1 MKLPLTKQITHDIGY
16 SANLLDLGQSCS
28 CLVLLGI
35 WRSPRLYQVCPFEL
49 GSVEPPCT
57 CGMCSTCMVSL
68 FFQVLFGST
77 SWSNHAYFMHTHRY
91 MILSLFTHFRGVGM
105 KRPFRPTT
113 FRDHLSK
120 SSFLFSFPKNC
131 IQQLPLP
138 TSQAR
143 AGGSRQFKQV
153 VVVDIAVVVV
163 LVVVV
168 VDLHLIH
175 LV

>member
-1 MKLPLTKQITHDIGY
+1 M
-16 SANLLDLGQSCS
+16 
-28 CLVLLGI
+28 LLGI

-49 GSVEPPCT
+49 ASVEPPCT
-57 CGMCSTCMVSL
+57 CAMCSTCMGESI
-68 FFQVLFGST
+68 FSYFLFGST

-91 MILSLFTHFRGVGM
+91 MNLSLFYTYFRGVGM

-120 SSFLFSFPKNC
+120 SNFLFSFFKNC

-143 AGGSRQFKQV
+143 AGGSWQFKQV

>member
-1 MKLPLTKQITHDIGY
+1 MLIYLILVRVVLVSCCSVYG
-16 SANLLDLGQSCS
+16 ARLGCIKSVRLNWCS
-28 CLVLLGI
+28 WNRHVPVQCAVHAWG
-35 WRSPRLYQVCPFEL
+35 
-49 GSVEPPCT
+49 
-57 CGMCSTCMVSL
+57 SL
-68 FFQVLFGST
+68 FNFHVLFGVT

-91 MILSLFTHFRGVGM
+91 MILSLFYTYFRGVGM

-143 AGGSRQFKQV
+143 AGRSRQFKQV

>member
-1 MKLPLTKQITHDIGY
+1 MYLCNVQYMHGGVYFIIFLIWGHKLILPCIFHAH
-16 SANLLDLGQSCS
+16 S
-28 CLVLLGI
+28 
-35 WRSPRLYQVCPFEL
+35 QVH
-49 GSVEPPCT
+49 
-57 CGMCSTCMVSL
+57 
-68 FFQVLFGST
+68 
-77 SWSNHAYFMHTHRY
+77 N
-91 MILSLFTHFRGVGM
+91 MILSLFYTYFRGVGM

-120 SSFLFSFPKNC
+120 SNFLFSFFKNC

-143 AGGSRQFKQV
+143 AGGSWQFKQV